1 MNNFEYLVP
10 TKVVFGRDTQQR
22 VGELIRNAGGSTVLL
37 HYGGESARKSGLLDQ
52 IRDVLKAEGLKT
64 VELGGVVPNP
74 VISKVYEGIELAG
87 AQGVDFILAVGG
99 GSVIDSAKGI
109 AMGAADPDHDV
120 WDFYSEKSEPAKAVP
135 IGVVLTLAATGSE
148 TSKSSVISNNEGQKR
163 PVNHNIIRPKFA
175 VMNPELTFTLPPYQT
190 ACGIVD
196 IMSHALERYMSKNP
210 GGDVTGGMIEALLR
224 AVVKNGRIL
233 MENPQNYDARGEVM
247 WAGSLAHS
255 DILGVGRIADWASH
269 RIEHEITRYTGIAH
283 GAGLAVIM
291 PALMR
296 FVVETDKG
304 HLAQLAEKVW
314 DVPATSASEV
324 DTARN
329 GIDCMKDFFSFLG
342 MPIRL
347 SEAGIDASLIPK
359 IAGDVQRGASGEV
372 GMYRIL
378 TRDDVVSI
386 LNIAR

>member
-1 MNNFEYLVP
+1 
-10 TKVVFGRDTQQR
+10 
-22 VGELIRNAGGSTVLL
+22 
-37 HYGGESARKSGLLDQ
+37 
-52 IRDVLKAEGLKT
+52 
-64 VELGGVVPNP
+64 PNP
-74 VISKVYEGIELAG
+74 VISKVYEGIKIAEAE
-87 AQGVDFILAVGG
+87 GVDFILAVGG

-109 AMGAADPDHDV
+109 AMGAADLDRDV
-120 WDFYSEKSEPAKAVP
+120 WDYYSDKSEPAKALPV
-135 IGVVLTLAATGSE
+135 GVVLTLAATGSE
-148 TSKSSVISNNEGQKR
+148 TSKSSVISNDEGQKR

-233 MENPQNYDARGEVM
+233 MDDPENYDARAEVM

-255 DILGVGRIADWASH
+255 DILGVGRVPDWASH

-291 PALMR
+291 PALMEY
-296 FVVETDKG
+296 VVETDKG
-304 HLAQLAEKVW
+304 PLAQLAEEVW
-314 DVPATSASEV
+314 DVPAKPKSEV
-324 DTARN
+324 DTARK
-329 GIDCMKDFFSFLG
+329 GIARMKDFFSFLG
-342 MPIRL
+342 MPTRL
-347 SEAGIDASLIPK
+347 SEAGIDESLIPK

-378 TRDDVVSI
+378 SREDVLSI
-386 LNIAR
+386 LDLAK